1 MGRAANAAAAAAA
14 ASEAARAAEEA
25 ASTSLP
31 PNVRN
36 GARVTIAFFLV
47 YYLFIIAQATMKRK
61 LRAYYLEQGKKARP
75 WL

>member
-1 MGRAANAAAAAAA
+1 MGRAANAATAAAA
-14 ASEAARAAEEA
+14 ASAAAKAAAEA
-25 ASTSLP
+25 ASASLP

-47 YYLFIIAQATMKRK
+47 YYLFIFAQATMKRK
-61 LRAYYLEQGKKARP
+61 LRTYYLEQGKKARP